1 MAEMML
7 FLETWE
13 EFEKQYMMIDKEQIY
28 SNGIEYI
35 PCFRVRQWMEHIE
48 AKKKHEA
55 NKMEQV
61 AAMFGKK
68 LGEPFCV
75 SCCNTR
81 FLLKFT
87 SDGLWVFDDS
97 WGIGMAKMEC

>member
-1 MAEMML
+1 MAE
-7 FLETWE
+7 
-13 EFEKQYMMIDKEQIY
+13 
-28 SNGIEYI
+28 N
-35 PCFRVRQWMEHIE
+35 
-48 AKKKHEA
+48 
-55 NKMEQV
+55 NKMSQV

-68 LGEPFCV
+68 LDEHFCV

-97 WGIGMAKMEC
+97 WGHWNGEDGMLEALLTGEAVIVDEQDG